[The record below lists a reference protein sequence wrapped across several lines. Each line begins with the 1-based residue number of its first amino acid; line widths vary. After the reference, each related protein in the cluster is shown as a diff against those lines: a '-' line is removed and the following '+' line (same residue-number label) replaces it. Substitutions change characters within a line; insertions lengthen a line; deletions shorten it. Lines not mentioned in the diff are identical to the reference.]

1 MNDTNSPKEMSSLE
15 NLSLCERWSRAQMAT
30 DYVCEDVCEYV
41 CTLFCHSIF
50 NHEEPKF
57 KSLSLRAF
65 FDRPSQDSMVLSL
78 NIC

>member
-1 MNDTNSPKEMSSLE
+1 MNATNRPKDLSSLE
-15 NLSLCERWSRAQMAT
+15 RQGYVRWNRAQMAT
-30 DYVCEDVCEYV
+30 DYVCEYVCEYV

>member
-1 MNDTNSPKEMSSLE
+1 
-15 NLSLCERWSRAQMAT
+15 MAT